1 MSPNL
6 KGAVLMTASM
16 ATFTLNDVCVKA
28 LAQDLPLFQIVFLRG
43 ILTTAMLTLLATAL
57 GQLSFR
63 IPHEDRPRVAW
74 RTVFEIGAMVAYL
87 FALVHMNI
95 ANAVAILS
103 ALPLAVT
110 VAAALFLGEPLGWRR
125 MSAVLAGFAGV
136 LLIVQP
142 GTEGFNIWSL
152 AALLAVIIITG
163 RDLVTRRF
171 SPGLP
176 SMAVAII
183 TAAAVGL
190 FGGVLSLAETWVMP
204 GAREVGLI
212 ALAALF
218 IIGGYLFSIM
228 VMRVGE
234 VGFTAPFR
242 YTALVFALVFGFVVF
257 GEWPN
262 ALALVGAG
270 IVVATGVYTI
280 LRERAVTVR
289 ARRAAKA
296 ALTHPESP

>member
-28 LAQDLPLFQIVFLRG
+28 LAQDMPLFQIVFLRG
-43 ILTTAMLTLLATAL
+43 ILTTAMLTLLAMAL

-63 IPHEDRPRVAW
+63 IPREDRPRVAW

-87 FALVHMNI
+87 FALIHMNI

-110 VAAALFLGEPLGWRR
+110 VAATLFLGEPLGWRR
-125 MSAVLAGFAGV
+125 MSAVLVGFAGV

-152 AALLAVIIITG
+152 AALLAVVIITG

-190 FGGVLSLAETWVMP
+190 FGGVLSVAETWVMP
-204 GAREVGLI
+204 GAREAGLI

-262 ALALVGAG
+262 ALALIGAG

-280 LRERAVTVR
+280 LRERAVAVR

>member
-280 LRERAVTVR
+280 LRERAVTI
-289 ARRAAKA
+289 
-296 ALTHPESP
+296 L

>member
-270 IVVATGVYTI
+270 G
-280 LRERAVTVR
+280 RC
-289 ARRAAKA
+289 
-296 ALTHPESP
+296 